1 MIHQVVS
8 GFSSFS
14 ECLKMCLES
23 NIPLLELI
31 KCPTRHPICRI
42 FTSLKIMPECLLYN
56 VLHLLVAY
64 DDVTRQLANDNDNYK
79 FSACSYSVLQEFVV
93 EIEVMVTS
101 QPEVVKELHV

>member
-1 MIHQVVS
+1 MSHFRFIRNHA
-8 GFSSFS
+8 
-14 ECLKMCLES
+14 
-23 NIPLLELI
+23 
-31 KCPTRHPICRI
+31 R
-42 FTSLKIMPECLLYN
+42 CLLYN